1 MYVLPWKNWIIGDF
15 RGETPH
21 FGEWAG
27 AKHPPTPQMRTIPRE
42 ILENQNLK
50 SKF

>member
-27 AKHPPTPQMRTIPRE
+27 ASHPPTPQNADHSTGNPGE
-42 ILENQNLK
+42 PK
-50 SKF
+50 P

>member
-21 FGEWAG
+21 LGSG
-27 AKHPPTPQMRTIPRE
+27 RVLRTRPLPKMRTIPRE